1 MLIRNEISSFLT
13 EMFKSMIVTFSLK
26 GGGGGEKSIFKFS
39 KPLLHAAQKYGCWGN
54 LASALW
60 VLQVSW
66 VVYLFQAGLYL
77 DC

>member
-13 EMFKSMIVTFSLK
+13 EVFKSMIVTFSLK
-26 GGGGGEKSIFKFS
+26 EGGKEKSIFKFS
-39 KPLLHAAQKYGCWGN
+39 KPLFNAAQKYGCWGN
-54 LASALW
+54 LASAIW

-66 VVYLFQAGLYL
+66 DVYLFQAGLYL